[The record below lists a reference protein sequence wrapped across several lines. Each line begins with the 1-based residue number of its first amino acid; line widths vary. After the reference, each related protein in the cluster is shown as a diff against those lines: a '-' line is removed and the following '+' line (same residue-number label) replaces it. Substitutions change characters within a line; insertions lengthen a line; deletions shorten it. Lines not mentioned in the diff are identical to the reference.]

1 MAKVMYLRH
10 AEEMSSAMMRER
22 MRSTGSEKTLATRAA
37 VANEGY
43 GKEGEGHDVS
53 ASDREW
59 EAGHSVWMP
68 RLKHDQI

>member
-37 VANEGY
+37 VA
-43 GKEGEGHDVS
+43 KET
-53 ASDREW
+53 
-59 EAGHSVWMP
+59 
-68 RLKHDQI
+68 LKVT